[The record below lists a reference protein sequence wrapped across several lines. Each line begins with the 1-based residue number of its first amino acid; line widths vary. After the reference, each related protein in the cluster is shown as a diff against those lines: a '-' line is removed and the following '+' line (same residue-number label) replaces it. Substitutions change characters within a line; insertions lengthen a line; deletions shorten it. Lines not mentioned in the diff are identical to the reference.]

1 MSETMAREE
10 QTSEESRNGHAI
22 FLEPNEQGDWF
33 VKAKP
38 LIDAVASH
46 DMALVRKY
54 ASELIEANED
64 KDIAYSTVA
73 RAFWAMGQ
81 LDVAL
86 EYYGIA
92 LALEPRSWLHY
103 RSIGRL
109 LRQMG
114 RGELGTKIIE
124 RGWRVVKLRE
134 LGPGSS
140 DRSRRI
146 REWQKR
152 YFQGSDSSVVTV
164 LESDEE

>member
-1 MSETMAREE
+1 MQDDD
-10 QTSEESRNGHAI
+10 QTIDHSRNGHEEQEQHEIAR
-22 FLEPNEQGDWF
+22 NENWF
-33 VKAKP
+33 EAAKP
-38 LIDAVASH
+38 LIDAVACH
-46 DMALVRKY
+46 DMTLVRKY
-54 ASELIEANED
+54 ASDLIEANED

-114 RGELGTKIIE
+114 RGELGSKIIE

-134 LGPGSS
+134 LGPGEPN
-140 DRSRRI
+140 RQQKI

-152 YFQGSDSSVVTV
+152 YFHGSDTDAIAV
-164 LESDEE
+164 LESSEE

>member
-1 MSETMAREE
+1 
-10 QTSEESRNGHAI
+10 
-22 FLEPNEQGDWF
+22 
-33 VKAKP
+33 
-38 LIDAVASH
+38 
-46 DMALVRKY
+46 MALVRRY
-54 ASELIEANED
+54 ASELIESHED
-64 KDIAYSTVA
+64 LDVAYSTVA

-114 RGELGTKIIE
+114 RNELGAKIIQ
-124 RGWRVVKLRE
+124 RGWSVVKYRE
-134 LGPGSS
+134 LGPDIK
-140 DRSRRI
+140 DRSKII

-152 YFQGSDSSVVTV
+152 YFHDSDDQIIDV
-164 LESDEE
+164 LETSEDESKLD

>member
-1 MSETMAREE
+1 MAPDDHSTHHE
-10 QTSEESRNGHAI
+10 RNGHSSVVEGKTDCA
-22 FLEPNEQGDWF
+22 WF
-33 VKAKP
+33 ETAKP
-38 LIDAVASH
+38 LIEAVACH

-54 ASELIEANED
+54 ASELIETNED

-114 RGELGTKIIE
+114 RSELGAKIIE
-124 RGWRVVKLRE
+124 RGWKVVKLRE
-134 LGPGSS
+134 LGPGVP
-140 DRSRRI
+140 DRSKKI
-146 REWQKR
+146 HEWQKR
-152 YFQGSDSSVVTV
+152 YLHGSDSDSVAI
-164 LESDEE
+164 LESEEE